1 MAEFESLRPRI
12 NPGFASPD
20 EGSEQPVILPLN
32 QDGSTVQEALQREPI
47 PDTVDTPVVSNMGS
61 TEPPVIPAADLD
73 AGLSP
78 SPTNQIKPSALENQ
92 GINWE
97 DNSHVGSDNPTLAAA
112 RTGFYNVDYDPEGKV
127 NKVIGEGRD
136 HVLAANVFGK
146 QFSRDELMKDEEG
159 RRLVH
164 LMEVQRRGSHREE
177 GFWTGLLSFKDT
189 SGSYKRA
196 LGDIP
201 FLGWMVDAGLT
212 VGETIDASKAMRKM
226 QNGEKVSNHEALMV
240 RRFMLQ
246 SEMDSERG
254 IGYKAGELF
263 HSSIPFMFEIAAA
276 GYLVAK
282 ATSIGAA
289 VGGVP
294 GAVIGAVGG
303 LIFGGVGAAWRA
315 IANRGASAASRQIA
329 KGATK
334 ATLSRVASAEFGK
347 DAVSFADRM
356 AIGRFVKRATPDSV
370 RLAFDEAKEVGRRRA
385 LMNLGKATAVERFG
399 EKQAAGISDDAI
411 LRLGKSAVDKMGE
424 KAFAERSSFEAT
436 KALAERYAN
445 IVDPGMSARQA
456 RRFLVGGDQE
466 RIFHYGLTDALE
478 QAALRKAPAMLDNT
492 ASYGLKKST
501 IRGLFRDGKGL
512 TDEEAKKVVTGFI
525 EGTLKA
531 GEHAEG
537 ETLGQAARAVV
548 QSMERSLG
556 GSTVSQGYAREVLDY
571 LGKTTLDSFNLK
583 YGAKTTSK
591 LFASNME
598 RFGRFVADGILDG
611 ALRWDSS
618 MFGGLGT
625 IARDGSTISGK
636 MNVLKEAM
644 KVSLVEA
651 PVRGALQISTQ
662 IPLWPVAA
670 AASGNSPSDF
680 VVKGQLGIQA
690 QALRTGDKELMDDA
704 RAIAIG
710 SGVVEYISEN
720 AGRGF
725 NMFMGGILKP
735 TASKLMP
742 DAMRNLGSALSR
754 KVELVFGTEEKMR
767 RDNVNALVA
776 KIASRLGSEVA
787 AGRVSGTVS
796 KAEIEA
802 LVKTGKASASL
813 ESILSA
819 LKLSPRKVV
828 RQAFTEVVTDGKVRT
843 AALGLVA
850 FKMMQMGWTPQK
862 MARVLQR
869 VGYDGMLSEMAEER
883 YGGFIQGVLGINER
897 PSDEGLRGRF
907 AAAMEGLFPDKE
919 QLAVEA
925 VGFAIPSVGH
935 MSLNAVMSRLGQGQ
949 LAQLRQDSQTLN
961 IVKSTRP
968 EISIGG
974 VSAEYVAA
982 RRKHQDEIDARVAV
996 RFGTVEDNL
1005 AVATADPAKVRS
1017 NILEKLQARDEEAKQ
1032 QGQPL
1037 PSAEEDE
1044 NLSELE
1050 KLVREGATED
1060 EVSAEVNK
1068 LVNSIIESS
1077 DNSADLEYNLIS
1089 YDIEN
1094 VLGTE
1099 AAEAIRNI
1107 KRLDPT
1113 FTDQVKSDF
1122 FATKEMTDLVAATP
1136 KANDFAKPMSVN
1148 DVINNVEMTVPVRG
1162 ENQSAIADTVD
1173 TFSTDSGIRANQ
1185 YGNDLL
1191 GEVCKSMSNIAKS
1204 AYRLKTNGTTLPEN
1218 ATMRERFKAGGYKV
1232 LSRLA
1237 AVTDAILTGD
1247 LSLAAR
1253 NPVQWALADESIDK
1267 GLMSTLLS
1275 MYERSVRIGMAQVA
1289 TEDRAVLAELEDA
1302 VKEEAQPILDEIDAA
1317 RSKMATYK
1325 EIDPIAYKGARAQ
1338 LDDASER
1345 LDAVLKG
1352 YTQAF
1357 DIARL
1362 EDMNQATVRLF
1373 EAAGEP
1379 AFQSM
1384 LRMYASRYLAA
1395 RNVLAV
1401 AQSDLEPAALSVV
1414 ANDYMV
1420 KRGTATTYR
1429 YTPAGSSKTVE
1440 TSDFTSR
1447 EFREAHREEID
1458 AAKGRIVDAL
1468 VNLATGDAIR
1478 VNTNAR
1484 FSVTDSTAAAVDY
1497 RRAIRSGT
1505 TPEILAAIE
1514 QLPAFSSYR
1523 AVLDVSYGAGTQDT
1537 LSALGSSTSLSEFL
1551 AMTEDENGELS
1562 PGDLMKIMR
1571 FRGRDFVY
1579 ATPEQNQR
1587 DAKRFLRQI
1596 RLLADNTTPYEHTD
1610 ADGNSVDITY
1620 SQTVNKDTGARVI
1633 TATVWREENGKVF
1646 ASKTYAANN
1655 MAGVISALKADG
1667 IDAKMRNVVLAK
1679 SFSIASRD
1687 ATSLLLFRF
1696 GSRENARRYFLSKGV
1711 TEEGLPPQLRK
1722 VVDTVSGRPEW
1733 EFPDDADAA
1742 EQMKLEIM
1750 EASNAT
1756 PTVDEDTAALYRAR
1770 VYGGEVE
1777 NKKFAGYEAVASEYL
1792 RSVGISRVLDV
1803 REENLVLGSGEMWVL
1818 RPNSLSIGD
1827 SLILS
1832 GDYNSS
1838 GDSETILRAVLES
1851 ALLNKSAQEF
1861 YAGRTGFND
1870 TMRGICE
1877 AFDSAVAELSTELQ
1891 SLKPEWASRITKLKQ
1906 ILDGPGIPTGKTV
1919 VNARKVAAIAASTL
1933 CFTSDRGL
1941 NDRGNGFLLSPEL
1954 AAVADIVRTSEF
1966 FTTFVSAVD
1975 EALGGVG
1982 LFSTTGNVGAKV
1994 LELIDSFAPTGAAVA
2009 NARRSA
2015 IFNRTGEEGAAKP
2028 GVPYSYMENKGPVAD
2043 GNGGMTIAISFGQ
2056 GEFGEAHNLENVR
2069 PDAVLSNIAEKA
2081 SQIAVAFESN
2091 MRRPM
2096 TIDDA
2101 AKMTRASMS
2110 GGNAGSVRPSI
2121 RRAKAPVAP
2130 EFGAGRTVQQ
2140 TSEGVRPR
2148 TVDRITQIDAAKLAR
2163 GLAFLEPDSEIRR
2176 RIMTGNLSD
2185 LEANVFGAITVDD
2198 EGNEVVPKLYTE
2210 VGIFLRACGMDA
2222 INRSIVLENLAA
2234 GIGEPLDSVV
2244 LDDTDKERTNDTD
2257 EEEVEQPD
2265 GSDEEEEEQ
2274 TDEGRLE
2281 AFQDQKKADSA
2292 VKNKDLIS
2300 LSSILMH
2307 VFPSELRNHTAL
2319 FSRYAWELSK
2329 MASVIEA
2336 FSGLKA
2342 DEKSSVLKNPPVE
2355 VPVGLANV
2363 LSDNDKKGSLEAI
2376 RILGRALNTMRS
2388 DRKGS
2393 PEDLVASSFDWG
2405 DDKATD
2411 VLLRNATDALV
2422 DVGRS
2427 DLALITNM
2435 LRGIGRGK
2443 KGSIKRAKALS
2454 DIASMAPL
2462 DAEWTKVDFEDGVAN
2477 ISSARAGTGETGAE
2491 PVLRAALGGTIWSP
2505 IFNKGI
2511 AKGLKTLKGNLV
2523 QRISNE
2529 EALENLVVPY
2539 VDAEGNLTVP
2549 KGSDENMAAIAK
2561 WIRDNLSSASYIP
2574 LSLHESV
2581 VDFANELTW
2590 HLKDVSKKIT
2600 ELLGARNELSTIL
2613 EAKGIEG
2620 AIVRALEYE
2629 INRAIKSQSSDK
2641 PMSPETL
2648 YRNLRT
2654 AAFYLYE
2661 QTFDSYQFDGKSNF
2675 GFHHMCPLIETL
2687 IEAPITAFARV
2698 TASANAMETVRKS
2711 FEEKLNENRD
2721 KLKQEFKGTLL
2732 KTMSNLPKDEFEK
2745 ILDEEFEKE
2754 LAETLDEA
2762 IGEKNDWRNEITTA
2776 MGELTQEKLDD
2787 AIAVNEELVHSMAR
2801 TNVKSTVRN
2810 GTGLLSRDEI
2820 FQETGVDPRN
2830 PKSTLSRLCRWY
2842 ADAMPRR
2849 TARVSIVT
2857 PDQTS
2862 DSGRVTQTPS
2872 TAPLAEYR
2880 LAYNLFSK
2888 IPYDKETSWYDQY
2901 VANGRQFDDGTFAT
2915 VVTAG
2920 VEIGERLSDGSNV
2933 ARYVFESNV
2942 GRFVEDR
2949 DMRNIRFQLYHGEK
2963 PTVYSQQL
2971 PGKMCEAIW
2980 KDIIAGKE
2988 YTQNRITKAN
2998 TEAIAKLPDS
3008 LEKIEEL
3015 KDRRLAY
3022 DMLFSVVAYHA
3033 GCAVIDPKRTQVLM
3047 AQGVMYSGHRD
3058 GRYVVN
3064 DAGELVYENF
3074 NSEDAKVKP
3083 ATHMIFSVSGDYG
3096 TENMGMYL
3104 VNGCLVELQR
3114 ATATNPD
3121 AVSFK
3126 NHLDKLADVFLTKGQ
3141 GHDMGIGIYEDEN
3154 IPSSG
3159 VLRAAQA
3166 EMRRILEDILGLKKN
3181 ILDLPTESQK
3191 ADAEYMAERK
3201 KAVELVEVFRLHST
3215 LIHSDLETQKVGLFA
3230 SRNGVKKD
3238 ADGVFEIGGVKM
3250 RIKDGILSAQTGDN
3264 GTWEKISGVPVL
3276 DVKDKA
3282 ENPVPLAIALAAY
3295 CAATGKDSMSEEEV
3309 ASLEA
3314 KWVGPN
3320 GATDSVMLSDSGLL
3334 VNGDKI
3340 SMAKGVSEEYL
3351 VHYVTRGIIG
3361 QVMANNDASST
3372 AGYHSPAPTNY
3383 HRDVE
3388 ANQGLRDHSGEI
3400 TASQIFSVA
3409 RSIPSCLI
3417 RTDPDLVDAF
3427 LGSDED
3433 FAYRNAQH
3441 PYDDTVRE
3449 QRDRKVNAMRAKA
3462 MRVYPKATHA
3472 VLVGTGIKADVD
3484 RATHKVIR
3492 YSYAAGVT
3500 EYDKDAMRDSRILTT
3515 RVAKAYGVD
3524 RTMPSGLLNVTNDD
3538 SFRYGWHLNEDAF
3551 DEQMQNIEAL
3561 KSSITDLRAKEL
3573 EYQAVLDQAH
3583 GENAQDTY
3591 IAAKLAAL
3599 IWAAHTGSAEQKAS
3613 VMNILGAIFTD
3624 YTGKKLNEHLT
3635 AKQLNAIS
3643 FYDLFMNQDGARE
3656 GCDFDFTALEFGKNR
3671 KWSREENAT
3680 QTIYLGG
3687 SIFSADRRPSG
3698 NLEAS
3703 SGVCRVQAPVTFN
3716 PKTGVPGKTAMYALA
3731 PALLATQGADTDGDS
3746 ATVMR
3751 FSERGVRESE
3761 RELIRKLFASLDKTR
3776 RDHGE
3781 TTRSGKMTD
3790 DESAKFIKIIKD
3802 NPEYEYLL
3810 ETRIVRGPDGKPFRD
3825 QNGIRTRVTL
3835 SEEFFRVLGDLLF
3848 EIQVNNY
3855 RRTPTMEQDV
3865 APGKDA
3871 RPGTEFADEGETWDI
3886 GFAGRDPVGPDAVFD
3901 QVVNDN
3907 DTKDLY
3913 KTVTGTELPS
3923 GTSYAKAFKQAIDA
3937 LTKGRMPAFEL
3948 LLPEPSAF
3956 LSGEATDGR
3965 DGRAIIVSLQASIEH
3980 IGAYSND
3987 DEMIANLCPALYA
4000 AGRADGYSALK
4011 DFIAH
4016 LDGVSNSLF
4025 DVVKDLFAPRAGW
4038 RYSMLNYLVAT
4049 LLHDADRDADVAYRA
4064 GTTPRF
4070 GNAWFFRELLSY
4082 AVDFHSSERSI
4093 PGLLKRTNADN
4104 NFLNKD
4110 SFGTSEANA
4119 ELTYRGLLGKALE
4132 KGSGTILRW
4141 MAENTNLPQSYE
4153 YELVDE
4159 NGNVT
4164 TVEATTFLDEAE
4176 HRLLSSASGEL
4187 VGETLGWLKGLL
4199 GFAEMDDK
4207 SGSLASSLRYAPE
4220 HVQNY
4225 INGFDETDKSKVISN
4240 LATKMLNLFK
4250 SGNAA
4255 TGVAVASHALFENA
4269 DFAGALNRAEYAASA
4284 LNQLSAL
4291 RNVEAG
4297 LSPEPAF
4304 RMGSSRAVS
4313 KYKKT
4318 GADLDSEGKY
4328 KHVSE
4333 EDSDYLTQMFVTQDI
4348 LAGIVHEQFD
4358 QGILSDSIA
4367 ESSMTLSDALS
4378 GETPSLDS
4386 FKDWCRRY
4394 SVTVP
4399 SVTDVGEFKRYF
4411 SALLLSYRTAPGTV
4425 NANRKRLGRITS
4437 TLVDGLAVMDKAVG
4451 REVGELSNE
4460 YKVSAATARMEAL
4473 LKSAWNIL
4481 TKAPPTD
4488 EANHK
4493 FYSILGGSIID
4504 MVKSGG
4510 MTGSESSTGRTVT
4523 DAEFLTALRVDEKTG
4538 AIGLISKLSVEHADR
4553 LRQAF
4558 DAFMNN
4564 TEVVRYATRKKV
4576 DSDKAQPYANIPIK
4590 YEVVT
4595 GVGTKKLV
4603 ESKMTYA
4610 DLAWLIQ
4617 LKMCAHQ
4624 AFSSVTENDTR
4635 VDLSCIFTDGK
4646 LNEQERYGVALEH
4659 TLLGRAL
4666 CCTGGG
4672 SRETYDLMR
4681 VPKSM
4686 KRGFINSLGDKLS
4699 SALSN
4704 VTVPEGESN
4713 VFQSSQRGAL
4723 PVPPQGG
4730 TAIAEAKAEKTPP
4743 WKLLLEAAI
4752 KGGEVYR
4759 EYNRLIEKENSERQ
4773 SREAR
4778 GFTNDE
4784 RRLENQIVTSFN
4796 TFGEGSG
4803 YDILNELN
4811 YAPVGEDGEALFS
4824 FVGADG
4830 EEYDTLEG
4838 AINSY
4843 SSQVEKATAAQ
4854 EGESMGEWMISVA
4867 KTRRDDKNWSFQALT
4882 KRVIIDTAKKYRD
4895 PKYGDPVYKWVDKAL
4910 SKGGY
4915 SVIEPTTYKP
4925 VRQALEVINKDPKAV
4940 EKELEAIENERKANE
4955 TLRPS
4960 VSVAM
4965 TESALV
4971 KRMKRSEFAKFLQES
4986 DPSVRERM
4994 ITNPLENIKF
5004 AMETAFGKSSGKGKV
5019 GVKVERVNQTVDG
5032 VSIPTSLIRI
5042 TRYYKV
5048 KENGS
5053 VEVKSA
5059 VTYIAYGEMLDMH
5072 PDTDAYLEGM
5082 ARSISD
5088 TPEAQAVVLSMLRG
5102 MSEAQTMAIAKAYGM
5117 FVPGESNTGLTTNAL
5132 LALTG
5137 LVRLDGRADYHTL
5150 FHEYF
5155 HQMLAFYK
5163 RTGICTTKDLEELTK
5178 RYSID
5183 GKFSEEAA
5191 ADAFAEYVVGRAEN
5205 SPIGKLLASGMSDDD
5220 KLFYKF
5226 LTTAQAFLA
5235 GATATDE
5242 NGAPAFMKMIVTGD
5256 FSSRE
5261 VIKAATI
5268 GKGQRITAEKT
5279 ILGEETNVQLEL
5291 NWQSASEG
5299 VARSEMNIVGAIAD
5313 LETGVGSVEKVIEAV
5328 NEFLGDSVDASK
5340 HPKFNA
5346 TTKPFA
5352 IEPAPSTPVE
5362 EVEEVVPDTAVKPA
5376 DPIPAYVAMAD
5387 FMRNA
5392 LGKIGDLSPE
5402 EKDIVDDLKRRGTE
5416 NYDGAS
5422 DCLMLARSLLRS
5434 VSAVYGISVQK
5445 AQNADTLFELSVR
5458 LAHKLLDEGT
5468 VTPEVTKKFD
5478 ESLTSHRLLAIKIL
5492 NRFPTEKWFDAVN
5505 RTVENAIRQL
5515 EDIQE
5520 SLMKAGQVGSAEP
5533 LGRSIGDFSRA
5544 ARTVVCGYT
5553 LSEATGVGSLKYF
5566 FNRTFPFLDFYVRTS
5581 NTGRLGDVSFTDK
5594 ENARLPGFE
5603 IYSGSTAESAML
5615 YAVHAFGM
5623 ACAYSRLLKENNVDK
5638 PTAGAEPVLP
5648 ANPVEPPPPGVLEPD
5663 FSPQMILQ
5671 SQASWLASDM
5681 MKNFFGVNLREI
5693 MTDTSLRAAI
5703 EKPNAMMNSLNFYFG
5718 ADVAPGDRARKV
5730 SVVDSKLGIK
5740 DGVIEANK
5748 SNAHKV
5754 YSYAGVRGYALGI
5767 ITRDAVKLGDAFDL
5781 DDVSLVNF
5789 ALQAAGYLANGED
5802 AYITGIDISGDPP
5815 ERLKALFNK
5824 PTIDELVSTT
5834 LSPASVIDRVHGKRK
5849 GEAIGEER
5857 ATNLDQTL
5865 YKLITALPPAVA
5877 GLSEFGRDGKVEL
5890 NGLYYHIVSTY
5901 YRALRSHYAFKKRGD
5916 FIPVDRLAAM
5926 YLSETGHSIMVES
5939 GPRTGNAYITIP
5951 IKDISKVWDE
5961 STTVKKLVKAGR
5973 KKTLLSLDR
5982 AANQITV
5989 AADAVNK
5996 AAMRSRFVRDSLGG
6010 IVTGQNLAG
6019 LWFDSG
6025 SGGHALALRRFQ
6037 NAQDLFNIPV
6047 SDDETLMRRA
6057 RAFGLTIASDTR
6069 RTRLRNV
6076 ASRVSGKTGSMSI
6089 RGLEGAF
6096 DRDGDGN
6103 LVNVPHNRM
6112 QHLMQLLGL
6121 GARPGPEEIKKFVEG
6136 VAEGLYAKGS
6146 TKNPSYVD
6154 LNIDMTVYELDRA
6167 IYELECIELHKAA
6180 IGDGDSILTK
6190 PESEG
6195 GYGFTKQD
6203 IVDFN
6208 ELLKREGA
6216 QLMFDKEAD
6225 RRVNNL
6231 VSTVKASSMLRSFG
6245 ELPSSKTGPERVMAM
6260 ADSLVTSE
6268 RFRGCLA
6275 QMLTSVGS
6283 NGLPNYV
6290 VSPGAAAEALA
6301 PDQYWGALARFVM
6314 AKLQVHLGNRIAY
6327 DDTLS
6332 GVENMRRVA
6341 EFVKNAPSRERENRN
6356 KPPTRI
6362 PWHLVPPKDVNSGN
6376 LFSFVLALDDNVQDG
6391 EDVLNKAVGG
6401 EAEGYI
6407 KQLFGSISA
6416 PTVWRGWASIDRIM
6430 GLSKALSVGMSAFFA
6445 FATRFESPV
6454 AACGFINTFMGFGS
6468 RRSEAM
6474 RKFAASL
6481 RKTEAGS
6488 KVADFFNFEENMVYL
6503 QDFRDVITSDDPYV
6517 AQMRELMDLLGMPLS
6532 DSIRNPM
6539 SDTGGQIDSEIKRIS
6554 SILIANGHEKIA
6566 KEVRGMLNA
6575 ALHNPGE
6582 YAFSNVLNCVKMA
6595 VVAQTMQRL
6604 RRECEQASRPFD
6616 PIRELRRFS
6625 SYINAEVGGIQPER
6639 YAWLTPGMQQV
6650 LRLSM
6655 FSYQWTMGA
6664 WTAGMGEIAS
6674 DLIFG
6679 GHHTTKDLRRFALIR
6694 WLRMLGI
6701 VKVGVPVFLHT
6712 VIKALATAIQASGLL
6727 GNPDDD
6733 EDKDVLGIED
6743 MPWLC
6748 FDNESKIG
6756 ALSFDITPILRL
6768 CGRLRKGVED
6778 SVPDWRDG
6786 VAPALPWISSVVG
6799 GVAGSL
6805 LTRSIGGGLIGSA
6818 VGGAVGKL
6826 IPDYTGV
6833 GHGRNTSGKRRYYM
6847 HFGKQSDE
6855 FWRWFTDPWSQAT
6868 NKLSI
6873 PTQKVVEAFFGS
6885 TNGSNFGKNFADKPL
6900 LDRFLTTSYDP
6911 QESAIANLFTAFL
6924 PFSAASMASNPDA
6937 GVLGM
6942 FAPVQMGESMTG
6954 LQKRIAAR
6962 LEKFA
6967 RDDRPGDVWAS
6978 SRNKKE
6984 LRLLA
6989 SDIIQEARINGFNYE
7004 EVLNSGLGTASKNLY
7019 NALYA
7024 ELPKKKN
7031 DQMDGRKV
7039 AEILRAMRRL
7049 NVKKQSVDA
7058 SLRKKYENANVNW
7071 KDAKN
7076 AAVLNALRAIF
7087 RETSKNPWIG
7097 EEEMDELMKRIL
7109 GEGGVY
7115 RDVRS
7120 VDVQQDGK
7128 GGEAFRNFL
7137 ATDKVPD
7144 TLFGIPVISKDYS
7157 DEDLEFF
7164 KRNPRAAGFYDLGD
7178 DNDEPEPPPDGGGG
7192 GGGGGSSADLKGGIS
7207 GAVGKLKKRIG
7218 GFTVKDGA
7226 VTDKFDINKKYHGVP
7241 DWMTG
7246 TARAVLGAEE
7256 DPDAGKVKTRIPL
7269 KALRQDAKGGEA
7281 DWDFLAGDGGSAT
7294 LGEGVFNKWGGN
7306 LRNDGRKAHLFR
7318 DDNGKVTGYGTTA
7331 STVVKRNGRYYIVPT
7346 IVDGNE
7352 PMSLEDAGKRFD
7364 ETGEHWASSKTAEEA
7379 DRISRAIHEHG
7390 EARYRKLWNEYIQ
7403 DHWGD
7408 MADSITNDTELA
7420 DIHAAREYIR
7430 NSAGP
7435 LTRTAYNFMVKGPS
7449 VEGFDAEARLDVN
7462 GKYVLGHGAQSWGDR
7477 KTKVKKGQ
7485 KTTWLDAAKQFRKD
7499 VLFRDNMLRD
7509 MIPGYDRM
7517 DRNHKAALID
7527 IAFGKEGVLSPSV
7540 SKKFHEKLNAAK
7552 TRADLHEA
7560 VESEYHTYGT
7570 KDEGLRNRRIKVAK
7584 HLFNKDLSYAQDAS
7598 GKWTGTYK

>member
-32 QDGSTVQEALQREPI
+32 QDGSTAQEALQREPI

-127 NKVIGEGRD
+127 NKAIGEGRD

-177 GFWTGLLSFKDT
+177 GFWKGLLSFKDT

-263 HSSIPFMFEIAAA
+263 HSSIPFMFEIATA

-347 DAVSFADRM
+347 DTVSFADRM

-385 LMNLGKATAVERFG
+385 LMNLGKATAIERFG

-531 GEHAEG
+531 GEHVEG
-537 ETLGQAARAVV
+537 ESLGQAARAVV

-625 IARDGSTISGK
+625 IARDGSAISGK

-662 IPLWPVAA
+662 VPLWPVAA

-796 KAEIEA
+796 KAEIET

-813 ESILSA
+813 ESVLSA
-819 LKLSPRKVV
+819 LNLSPRKVV
-828 RQAFTEVVTDGKVRT
+828 RQAFTEVVTDGKIRT

-883 YGGFIQGVLGINER
+883 YGGFIQGVLGLNER
-897 PSDEGLRGRF
+897 PSDEGFRGRF

-925 VGFAIPSVGH
+925 IGFAIPSVGH

-968 EISIGG
+968 EVSIGG

-982 RRKHQDEIDARVAV
+982 RRKHQDEIDSRVAT

-1017 NILEKLQARDEEAKQ
+1017 NIMERLQARDEEAKQ

-1037 PSAEEDE
+1037 PPADD
-1044 NLSELE
+1044 LSELE
-1050 KLVREGATED
+1050 KLVQEGATED

-1068 LVNSIIESS
+1068 LVNTIIESS
-1077 DNSADLEYNLIS
+1077 DNSADLEYNLTS

-1122 FATKEMTDLVAATP
+1122 FASKEMTDLIAATP
-1136 KANDFAKPMSVN
+1136 KANDYAKPMSVN

-1162 ENQSAIADTVD
+1162 ENQSAIAGTVD

-1218 ATMRERFKAGGYKV
+1218 ATMREKFKAGGYKV

-1267 GLMSTLLS
+1267 SLMSTLLS

-1289 TEDRAVLAELEDA
+1289 SEDRAVLSELEDA
-1302 VKEEAQPILDEIDAA
+1302 VKEEAKPILDEIDAA

-1338 LDDASER
+1338 FDDASER

-1401 AQSDLEPAALSVV
+1401 AQSDLEPAAISVV

-1429 YTPAGSSKTVE
+1429 YTPAGSSKTME

-1551 AMTEDENGELS
+1551 AMTEDANGELS

-1596 RLLADNTTPYEHTD
+1596 RLLANNTTPYEHTD
-1610 ADGNSVDITY
+1610 ADGNRVDVTY
-1620 SQTVNKDTGARVI
+1620 NRTVDSNTHATII
-1633 TATVWREENGKVF
+1633 TATLWREENGKVV
-1646 ASKTYAANN
+1646 ASKSYSAND
-1655 MAGVISALKADG
+1655 MAGVISALKTDG

-1696 GSRENARRYFLSKGV
+1696 GSRENARSYFLSKGV

-1722 VVDTVSGRPEW
+1722 VVDTVSGRLEW

-1742 EQMKLEIM
+1742 EQMKTEIM
-1750 EASNAT
+1750 EASNAVT
-1756 PTVDEDTAALYRAR
+1756 TVDEDTAALYRAR

-1818 RPNSLSIGD
+1818 RPNSLSVGD

-1851 ALLNKSAQEF
+1851 ALLNKSVQEF
-1861 YAGRTGFND
+1861 NAGRTGFND

-1906 ILDGPGIPTGKTV
+1906 ILDGPDIPKGQTV

-1954 AAVADIVRTSEF
+1954 AAVADIVRSSEF

-1975 EALGGVG
+1975 EALGGAG
-1982 LFSTTGNVGAKV
+1982 LFSTTSKDVGVKV
-1994 LELIDSFAPTGAAVA
+1994 LELIDNFAPTGAAVA

-2028 GVPYSYMENKGPVAD
+2028 GVPYSYMENKGLVAD
-2043 GNGGMTIAISFGQ
+2043 GNDGTTVAISFGQ
-2056 GEFGEAHNLENVR
+2056 GEFGETHNLENVR

-2081 SQIAVAFESN
+2081 SQIAIYFESQ
-2091 MRRPM
+2091 MHRPM

-2121 RRAKAPVAP
+2121 RRAKAPAAP

-2185 LEANVFGAITVDD
+2185 LEANIFGAITVDD
-2198 EGNEVVPKLYTE
+2198 EGNESVPKLYTE
-2210 VGIFLRACGMDA
+2210 VDVFLRACGMDA
-2222 INRSIVLENLAA
+2222 INRKTVLENLAP

-2244 LDDTDKERTNDTD
+2244 LDDTDKEQTDGSD

-2300 LSSILMH
+2300 LSSILMY

-2329 MASVIEA
+2329 MASVIE
-2336 FSGLKA
+2336 
-2342 DEKSSVLKNPPVE
+2342 
-2355 VPVGLANV
+2355 
-2363 LSDNDKKGSLEAI
+2363 SDDNKKGSLEAI

-2388 DRKGS
+2388 DRKDS

-2411 VLLRNATDALV
+2411 VLLRNATNALV
-2422 DVGRS
+2422 DVGRD

-2491 PVLRAALGGTIWSP
+2491 PVLRAVLGGTIWSP
-2505 IFNKGI
+2505 RFNKGI
-2511 AKGLKTLKGNLV
+2511 AKGLKTLKGELV
-2523 QRISNE
+2523 RRIDTKYDE
-2529 EALENLVVPY
+2529 EPETVKFPNPSAI
-2539 VDAEGNLTVP
+2539 VDGNAASVIP
-2549 KGSDENMAAIAK
+2549 DDNMKAIVE
-2561 WIRDNLSSASYIP
+2561 WVFNDLSSASYIP

-2581 VDFANELTW
+2581 VAFANKLARN
-2590 HLKDVSKKIT
+2590 LKDVSKKIT
-2600 ELLGARNELSTIL
+2600 ELLGARNEISTIL

-2620 AIVRALEYE
+2620 AVVRALEYE

-2641 PMSPETL
+2641 PMSPATL
-2648 YRNLRT
+2648 YKNLRT

-2661 QTFDSYQFDGKSNF
+2661 QTFDSFQTTASDSNV
-2675 GFHHMCPLIETL
+2675 GFYHVCPLIETL

-2711 FEEKLNENRD
+2711 FEDELRENSD
-2721 KLKQEFKGTLL
+2721 NLKQELRGELSKS
-2732 KTMSNLPKDEFEK
+2732 MSGLPKAEFEK
-2745 ILDEEFEKE
+2745 KLNEEFEKE
-2754 LAETLDEA
+2754 IGEAIDEA
-2762 IGEKNDWRNEITTA
+2762 ISGKKNWVDEMTTA

-2801 TNVKSTVRN
+2801 SNVKSTVRN

-2842 ADAMPRR
+2842 ADVMPRR

-2888 IPYDKETSWYDQY
+2888 IPYNKESSWYDQY

-2980 KDIIAGKE
+2980 KDIIDGKD
-2988 YTQNRITKAN
+2988 YTQNRITKEN
-2998 TEAIAKLPDS
+2998 TEAIAKLPKS
-3008 LEKIEEL
+3008 LEKIEKPE
-3015 KDRRLAY
+3015 DRRLAY

-3141 GHDMGIGIYEDEN
+3141 GHDMGIGIYEDED

-3166 EMRRILEDILGLKKN
+3166 EMRRILEDILGLKKD
-3181 ILDLPTESQK
+3181 ILDLPNETQK
-3191 ADAEYMAERK
+3191 ADAEYIAERK

-3238 ADGVFEIGGVKM
+3238 ADGAFEIGGVKM
-3250 RIKDGILSAQTGDN
+3250 RVKDGILAAQTGDN
-3264 GTWEKISGVPVL
+3264 GTWKKISGVPVL

-3295 CAATGKDSMSEEEV
+3295 CAATGKESMTEEEV
-3309 ASLEA
+3309 SLLNAE
-3314 KWVGPN
+3314 WVGPN
-3320 GATDSVMLSDSGLL
+3320 GTAVSTLADSGLL

-3340 SMAKGVSEEYL
+3340 SMAKGVSGEYL
-3351 VHYVTRGIIG
+3351 VHFVTRGIIG

-3400 TASQIFSVA
+3400 TASQVFTVA

-3500 EYDKDAMRDSRILTT
+3500 DYDKDAMRDSRILTT
-3515 RVAKAYGVD
+3515 KVAEAYGVD

-3538 SFRYGWHLNEDAF
+3538 SFRYGWHLNEAEF
-3551 DEQMQNIEAL
+3551 KKQEQNIKALTSTIKNFSDKEA
-3561 KSSITDLRAKEL
+3561 
-3573 EYQAVLDQAH
+3573 EYQGVLDQAH
-3583 GENAQDTY
+3583 GKNAEDTS
-3591 IAAKLAAL
+3591 IAVKLAAL

-3613 VMNILGAIFTD
+3613 VMDILGAIFTD

-3635 AKQLNAIS
+3635 ADQLNAIS
-3643 FYDLFMNQDGARE
+3643 FYDLFMNQDGAMDHRNKDKKV
-3656 GCDFDFTALEFGKNR
+3656 CDFDFTALEFGVNR
-3671 KWSREENAT
+3671 KWSREENAKKPA
-3680 QTIYLGG
+3680 IYLGG

-3703 SGVCRVQAPVTFN
+3703 SGVCRAQAPVTFN

-3751 FSERGVRESE
+3751 FSESGVRESE
-3761 RELIRKLFASLDKTR
+3761 RELIRKLFAHLDNTR
-3776 RDHGE
+3776 RNRE
-3781 TTRSGKMTD
+3781 QTTRSGKMTD
-3790 DESAKFIKIIKD
+3790 SEAKKFIEIIKD
-3802 NPEYEYLL
+3802 NPDYKYLL

-3865 APGKDA
+3865 APGENA
-3871 RPGTEFADEGETWDI
+3871 RPGTSFADEGETWDI

-3907 DTKDLY
+3907 GTKDLY
-3913 KTVTGTELPS
+3913 EKVTGDKLPS

-3937 LTKGRMPAFEL
+3937 LTKSRMPEFEL

-3956 LSGEATDGR
+3956 LSGEANDGS
-3965 DGRAIIVSLQASIEH
+3965 DGRAVIVSLQASVEH
-3980 IGAYSND
+3980 LGAYSND
-3987 DEMIANLCPALYA
+3987 EKIANLCPALYA
-4000 AGRADGYSALK
+4000 AGRTDGYSALK

-4049 LLHDADRDADVAYRA
+4049 LLRDADVEYSVRG
-4064 GTTPRF
+4064 GTTRF
-4070 GNAWFFRELLSY
+4070 GNAWFFRKLLTY
-4082 AVDFHSSERSI
+4082 AIDFHSSERSI

-4104 NFLNKD
+4104 NFLNED
-4110 SFGTSEANA
+4110 SFGVGKATKDKH
-4119 ELTYRGLLGKALE
+4119 TYRGLLAQALA
-4132 KGSGTILRW
+4132 KDSGTILRW
-4141 MAENTNLPQSYE
+4141 MAENTSLPKSYE

-4199 GFAEMDDK
+4199 GFAERDDE
-4207 SGSLASSLRYAPE
+4207 SGNGNLASSLKYAPE

-4225 INGFDETDKSKVISN
+4225 INGFDEADKSKVISD
-4240 LATKMLNLFK
+4240 LAANILDLFK
-4250 SGNAA
+4250 CGNAA
-4255 TGVAVASHALFENA
+4255 TGVAVASHALFEDAN
-4269 DFAGALNRAEYAASA
+4269 FAGALDRAENAASA

-4318 GADLDSEGKY
+4318 GADLDPDTGTY

-4333 EDSDYLTQMFVTQDI
+4333 DNSDYLTQMFVTQDI

-4367 ESSMTLSDALS
+4367 ESSTTLSNALS

-4425 NANRKRLGRITS
+4425 NANRKRLGRVTS
-4437 TLVDGLAVMDKAVG
+4437 TLVDGLDVMDKAVG
-4451 REVGELSNE
+4451 REVGELPND
-4460 YKVSAATARMEAL
+4460 YRVSAATARMEAL
-4473 LKSAWNIL
+4473 FNSAWDIL
-4481 TKAPPTD
+4481 TKAPPPPT
-4488 EANHK
+4488 NGVKHK

-4504 MVKSGG
+4504 MVKHGG
-4510 MTGSESSTGRTVT
+4510 ITGSESPTGRAVT

-4538 AIGLISKLSVEHADR
+4538 AIGLISKLSVDHADR

-4564 TEVVRYATRKKV
+4564 TEVVRYAERKTVNKNEE
-4576 DSDKAQPYANIPIK
+4576 QPYAEISIN
-4590 YEVVT
+4590 YEVNT
-4595 GVGTKKLV
+4595 GVGTKKVV

-4635 VDLSCIFTDGK
+4635 VDLSCIFSDEK

-4672 SRETYDLMR
+4672 SRETYDLLR
-4681 VPKSM
+4681 VPKFT
-4686 KRGFINSLGDKLS
+4686 KRTFIDSLGEKLS

-4713 VFQSSQRGAL
+4713 VFKSFTRGVLTVPSQG
-4723 PVPPQGG
+4723 V

-4743 WKLLLEAAI
+4743 WKLLLEAALE
-4752 KGGEVYR
+4752 GGEIAR
-4759 EYNRLIEKENSERQ
+4759 EYGRLKESENSERQ

-4778 GFTNDE
+4778 GFTNDAQ
-4784 RRLENQIVTSFN
+4784 RLENQIVSSFN
-4796 TFGEGSG
+4796 TFGEDSG

-4811 YAPVGEDGEALFS
+4811 YAPVGEDGNALFS

-4843 SSQVEKATAAQ
+4843 STQAVNAINEKAPSNESLEAQ
-4854 EGESMGEWMISVA
+4854 LIRIVNA
-4867 KTRRDDKNWSFQALT
+4867 RRDDENWSFQALT
-4882 KRVIIDTAKKYRD
+4882 KKVIRDTAEQ
-4895 PKYGDPVYKWVDKAL
+4895 YGDSVYKWATDAL
-4910 SKGGY
+4910 EAGGTTTIDP
-4915 SVIEPTTYKP
+4915 VTYKP
-4925 VRQALEVINKDPKAV
+4925 VRQALNDIKKEREAA
-4940 EKELEAIENERKANE
+4940 EKERKANE

-4965 TESALV
+4965 TESAV
-4971 KRMKRSEFAKFLQES
+4971 VQRMKRSEFAKFLQTT
-4986 DPSVRERM
+4986 DPSVQERM

-5004 AMETAFGKSSGKGKV
+5004 AMETAFGASTGKRKV
-5019 GVKVERVNQTVDG
+5019 GVKVERVEQTIDG
-5032 VSIPTSLIRI
+5032 VSIPTSLIRV

-5053 VEVKSA
+5053 VEIKSA
-5059 VTYIAYGEMLDMH
+5059 ITYIAYGEMLDMH

-5082 ARSISD
+5082 ARSIAD
-5088 TPEAQAVVLSMLRG
+5088 TPEAQTVVLSMLRG

-5163 RTGICTTKDLEELTK
+5163 RTGICTSKDLEELTK

-5205 SPIGKLLASGMSDDD
+5205 GPSGKLLASGLSDDD
-5220 KLFYKF
+5220 KDKLFDKF
-5226 LTTAQAFLA
+5226 LTTAQALLA
-5235 GATATDE
+5235 GATAMDE

-5256 FSSRE
+5256 FSSRA

-5279 ILGEETNVQLEL
+5279 ILGEDTNVQLEL

-5299 VARSEMNIVGAIAD
+5299 VARSEMNIVGAISD
-5313 LETGVGSVEKVIEAV
+5313 LEVGAGSVEKVIEAV

-5346 TTKPFA
+5346 TAKPFA

-5362 EVEEVVPDTAVKPA
+5362 EVEEVVSETAAKPA

-5387 FMRNA
+5387 FMRSA
-5392 LGKIGDLSPE
+5392 LGKIGDLSPA
-5402 EKDIVDDLKRRGTE
+5402 EKNIVDDLKSRGTE

-5422 DCLMLARSLLRS
+5422 DCLMLARTLLRS

-5445 AQNADTLFELSVR
+5445 AQNADTLFELAVR
-5458 LAHKLLDEGT
+5458 LAHKLLDEG
-5468 VTPEVTKKFD
+5468 PAEARVTKTFD
-5478 ESLTSHRLLAIKIL
+5478 DTIASHRLLALKIL
-5492 NRFPTEKWFDAVN
+5492 NRFPTEKWHDAVKG
-5505 RTVENAIRQL
+5505 TVENAIKQL
-5515 EDIQE
+5515 WD
-5520 SLMKAGQVGSAEP
+5520 SCYALVDAGQDSSAKSLREP
-5533 LGRSIGDFSRA
+5533 IIEFSRV
-5544 ARTVVCGYT
+5544 ARMVTEGHNLTEVSGCRSPKVF
-5553 LSEATGVGSLKYF
+5553 LE
-5566 FNRTFPFLDFYVRTS
+5566 RTFKFANFYVRTS
-5581 NTGRLGDVSFTDK
+5581 NTGRLGDISLADDQV
-5594 ENARLPGFE
+5594 RLTGFE
-5603 IYSGSTAESAML
+5603 IYNGSAAESIML

-5623 ACAYSRLLKENNVDK
+5623 ACAYSRLLQENNVDK

-5648 ANPVEPPPPGVLEPD
+5648 ANPVVPPPPGVLEPD

-5718 ADVAPGDRARKV
+5718 ADVAPGDRARQV

-5748 SNAHKV
+5748 SNSHKV

-5824 PTIDELVSTT
+5824 PTIDELVNTT
-5834 LSPASVIDRVHGKRK
+5834 LSPASVVDRVHGKRK

-5877 GLSEFGRDGKVEL
+5877 GLSEFGRDGKV
-5890 NGLYYHIVSTY
+5890 NKDGLYYHIVNTY
-5901 YRALRSHYAFKKRGD
+5901 YRALLSHYAFKKRGE

-6037 NAQDLFNIPV
+6037 NAQDLFNLPV

-6096 DRDGDGN
+6096 DQDGDGN
-6103 LVNVPHNRM
+6103 LVNVPYNRM

-6121 GARPGPEEIKKFVEG
+6121 GARPGTEETKKFVEG

-6290 VSPGAAAEALA
+6290 VSPGAAAEAFA

-6341 EFVKNAPSRERENRN
+6341 EMVKNNSAREDANRP
-6356 KPPTRI
+6356 KPTTRI

-6376 LFSFVLALDDNVQDG
+6376 LFSFILALDDNVQDG

-6454 AACGFINTFMGFGS
+6454 AACGLINTFMGYGS

-6474 RKFAASL
+6474 RKLAGIL

-6554 SILIANGHEKIA
+6554 SILIANGHEKMA

-6582 YAFSNVLNCVKMA
+6582 YAFSNVLNCVKMT

-6679 GHHTTKDLRRFALIR
+6679 GHHTTKDLRRFAFIR

-6712 VIKALATAIQASGLL
+6712 VIKALATAIQASGIL

-6733 EDKDVLGIED
+6733 DDKDVLGIED

-6768 CGRLRKGVED
+6768 CGRLRRGVED

-6826 IPDYTGV
+6826 VPDYTGV

-6989 SDIIQEARINGFNYE
+6989 SDVIQEARINGFNYE

-7097 EEEMDELMKRIL
+7097 EEEMDDLMQKIL

-7120 VDVQQDGK
+7120 IDVQQDGK

-7144 TLFGIPVISKDYS
+7144 TLFGIPVISKNYS

-7164 KRNPRAAGFYDLGD
+7164 KRNPRAAGFYDIGD
-7178 DNDEPEPPPDGGGG
+7178 EEEPPPDEPPPDGGPSPGH
-7192 GGGGGSSADLKGGIS
+7192 GGI
-7207 GAVGKLKKRIG
+7207 GAGITSSEG
-7218 GFTVKDGA
+7218 GLTVQA
-7226 VTDKFDINKKYHGVP
+7226 SNN
-7241 DWMTG
+7241 
-7246 TARAVLGAEE
+7246 
-7256 DPDAGKVKTRIPL
+7256 
-7269 KALRQDAKGGEA
+7269 
-7281 DWDFLAGDGGSAT
+7281 GGSAYDFFKRNPT
-7294 LGEGVFNKWGGN
+7294 LFSHVMKHEKFSATPYRDSRGV
-7306 LRNDGRKAHLFR
+7306 AI
-7318 DDNGKVTGYGTTA
+7318 GYGA
-7331 STVVKRNGRYYIVPT
+7331 HKDINGNPVTMETPAIS
-7346 IVDGNE
+7346 I
-7352 PMSLEDAGKRFD
+7352 EDAKYMLVRD
-7364 ETGEHWASSKTAEEA
+7364 LYERR
-7379 DRISRAIHEHG
+7379 DR
-7390 EARYRKLWNEYIQ
+7390 
-7403 DHWGD
+7403 
-7408 MADSITNDTELA
+7408 LA
-7420 DIHAAREYIR
+7420 KAFSNWQFIP
-7430 NSAGP
+7430 G
-7435 LTRTAYNFMVKGPS
+7435 
-7449 VEGFDAEARLDVN
+7449 
-7462 GKYVLGHGAQSWGDR
+7462 
-7477 KTKVKKGQ
+7477 
-7485 KTTWLDAAKQFRKD
+7485 AAKQALLD
-7499 VLFRDNMLRD
+7499 VSMGCDNV
-7509 MIPGYDRM
+7509 
-7517 DRNHKAALID
+7517 
-7527 IAFGKEGVLSPSV
+7527 F
-7540 SKKFHEKLNAAK
+7540 SKKK
-7552 TRADLHEA
+7552 
-7560 VESEYHTYGT
+7560 SP
-7570 KDEGLRNRRIKVAK
+7570 GL
-7584 HLFNKDLSYAQDAS
+7584 NKDIDKAGQDPNKLLAAVKKHYYSYRTSDRPEDQAGLESRRVDGGKTFFGEKFSYA
-7598 GKWTGTYK
+7598 GKTWNPNLGFVNKGGKK

>member
-32 QDGSTVQEALQREPI
+32 QDGSTAQEALQREPI

-385 LMNLGKATAVERFG
+385 LMNLGKATAIERFG

-445 IVDPGMSARQA
+445 IVDPGMTARQA

-531 GEHAEG
+531 GEHVEG

-625 IARDGSTISGK
+625 IARDGSAISGK

-813 ESILSA
+813 DSVLSA
-819 LKLSPRKVV
+819 LNLSPRKVV

-883 YGGFIQGVLGINER
+883 YGGFIQGVLGLNER
-897 PSDEGLRGRF
+897 PSDEGFRGRF

-925 VGFAIPSVGH
+925 IGFAIPSVGH

-982 RRKHQDEIDARVAV
+982 RRKHQDEIDARVAT

-1005 AVATADPAKVRS
+1005 VVATADPAKVRS
-1017 NILEKLQARDEEAKQ
+1017 NIMERLQARDEEAKQ

-1037 PSAEEDE
+1037 PPTDD
-1044 NLSELE
+1044 LSELE
-1050 KLVREGATED
+1050 KLVQEGATED

-1068 LVNSIIESS
+1068 LVNNIIESS
-1077 DNSADLEYNLIS
+1077 DNSADLEYNLTS

-1136 KANDFAKPMSVN
+1136 KANDYAKPMSVN

-1267 GLMSTLLS
+1267 SLMSTLLS

-1289 TEDRAVLAELEDA
+1289 SEDRAVLSELEDA
-1302 VKEEAQPILDEIDAA
+1302 VKEEAKPILDEIDAA

-1325 EIDPIAYKGARAQ
+1325 EIDPIAYEGARAQ
-1338 LDDASER
+1338 FDDARER

-1395 RNVLAV
+1395 RNVLAI

-1429 YTPAGSSKTVE
+1429 YTPVGSSKTME

-1458 AAKGRIVDAL
+1458 AAKGRIIDSL

-1537 LSALGSSTSLSEFL
+1537 LSALGSSTSLPEFL

-1596 RLLADNTTPYEHTD
+1596 RLLANNTTPYEHTD
-1610 ADGNSVDITY
+1610 ADGNSVDVTY
-1620 SQTVNKDTGARVI
+1620 SSTVNKDTGARVI
-1633 TATVWREENGKVF
+1633 TATVWREENGNVF
-1646 ASKTYAANN
+1646 ASATYAAND
-1655 MAGVISALKADG
+1655 MAGVISALKTAG

-1906 ILDGPGIPTGKTV
+1906 ILDGPDIPKGQTV

-1954 AAVADIVRTSEF
+1954 ATVADIVRSSEF

-1982 LFSTTGNVGAKV
+1982 LFSTSGNVGVKV
-1994 LELIDSFAPTGAAVA
+1994 LELIDNFAPTGAAVA

-2081 SQIAVAFESN
+2081 SQIAVAFEST

-2121 RRAKAPVAP
+2121 RRAKAPAAP

-2140 TSEGVRPR
+2140 TSDGVRPR

-2176 RIMTGNLSD
+2176 RIITGNLSD

-2210 VGIFLRACGMDA
+2210 VDIFLRACGMDA
-2222 INRSIVLENLAA
+2222 INRKIVLENLAA
-2234 GIGEPLDSVV
+2234 GIGEPLDSAV
-2244 LDDTDKERTNDTD
+2244 LDDTDKGQTDGTD

-2300 LSSILMH
+2300 LSSILMY

-2336 FSGLKA
+2336 FSGLEA

-2355 VPVGLANV
+2355 VPIGLANV
-2363 LSDNDKKGSLEAI
+2363 LPDDGKKGSLEAI

-2388 DRKGS
+2388 DRKDS

-2422 DVGRS
+2422 DVGRP

-2491 PVLRAALGGTIWSP
+2491 PVLRAVLGGTIWSP
-2505 IFNKGI
+2505 LFNEGI

-2523 QRISNE
+2523 QRISDE

-2539 VDAEGNLTVP
+2539 VDAAGNLTIP
-2549 KGSDENMAAIAK
+2549 KGSDENIAAIAE
-2561 WIRDNLSSASYIP
+2561 WTLNDLSSASYIP

-2581 VDFANELTW
+2581 VDFANELAW

-2600 ELLGARNELSTIL
+2600 KLLGARNELSTIL

-2620 AIVRALEYE
+2620 AVVRALEYE
-2629 INRAIKSQSSDK
+2629 INRAIKSQSSNK
-2641 PMSPETL
+2641 PMSPATL

-2661 QTFDSYQFDGKSNF
+2661 QTFDSYQFTPNSKF

-2687 IEAPITAFARV
+2687 VEAPITAFARV
-2698 TASANAMETVRKS
+2698 TASANATETVRDA
-2711 FEEKLNENRD
+2711 FEKELREDSDN
-2721 KLKQEFKGTLL
+2721 LKQELREDLL
-2732 KTMSNLPKDEFEK
+2732 KSMSNLPKAEFEK
-2745 ILDEEFEKE
+2745 KLDEEFEKE
-2754 LAETLDEA
+2754 LSKALDEA
-2762 IGEKNDWRNEITTA
+2762 ISGKKDWDNAMTTA

-2842 ADAMPRR
+2842 ADVMPRR

-2901 VANGRQFDDGTFAT
+2901 VSNGRQFDDGTFAT

-2980 KDIIAGKE
+2980 KDIIAGKD

-3008 LEKIEEL
+3008 LEKIEKPE
-3015 KDRRLAY
+3015 DRRLAY

-3064 DAGELVYENF
+3064 DSGELVYENF

-3114 ATATNPD
+3114 ATATNPE

-3126 NHLDKLADVFLTKGQ
+3126 NHLNKLADVFLTKGQ
-3141 GHDMGIGIYEDEN
+3141 GHDAGLGIYEDED

-3166 EMRRILEDILGLKKN
+3166 EMRRILEGILGLKN
-3181 ILDLPTESQK
+3181 GILDLPTETQK
-3191 ADAEYMAERK
+3191 ADAEYMAERN
-3201 KAVELVEVFRLHST
+3201 KAVEAAETFRLHST

-3250 RIKDGILSAQTGDN
+3250 RVKDGILSAQTGDN
-3264 GTWEKISGVPVL
+3264 GTWKKISGVPVL

-3282 ENPVPLAIALAAY
+3282 ENPVPLTIALAAY
-3295 CAATGKDSMSEEEV
+3295 CAATGKESMTEEEV
-3309 ASLEA
+3309 SSLNAE
-3314 KWVGPN
+3314 WVGPN
-3320 GATDSVMLSDSGLL
+3320 GTTVSTLADSGLL

-3340 SMAKGVSEEYL
+3340 SMAKGVSGEYL
-3351 VHYVTRGIIG
+3351 VHFVTRGIIG

-3409 RSIPSCLI
+3409 RSVPSCLI

-3515 RVAKAYGVD
+3515 RVAEAYGVD
-3524 RTMPSGLLNVTNDD
+3524 RTIPSGLLNVTNDD

-3561 KSSITDLRAKEL
+3561 KSSITGLRAKEL
-3573 EYQAVLDQAH
+3573 EYQSVLDQAH

-3635 AKQLNAIS
+3635 AEQLNAIS

-3671 KWSREENAT
+3671 KWSREENST

-3703 SGVCRVQAPVTFN
+3703 SGVCRAQAPITFN

-3761 RELIRKLFASLDKTR
+3761 RELIRNLFAYLDKTR
-3776 RDHGE
+3776 SEREE

-3790 DESAKFIKIIKD
+3790 VESAKFIKIIKD

-3865 APGKDA
+3865 APGEDA
-3871 RPGTEFADEGETWDI
+3871 RPGTKFADEGETWDI

-3901 QVVNDN
+3901 QEVNDN
-3907 DTKDLY
+3907 VTKELY
-3913 KTVTGTELPS
+3913 KEVTKTELPS

-3956 LSGEATDGR
+3956 LSGEANDGS
-3965 DGRAIIVSLQASIEH
+3965 DGRAVIVSLQASVEH
-3980 IGAYSND
+3980 LGAYSND
-3987 DEMIANLCPALYA
+3987 NMIASLCPALYA
-4000 AGRADGYSALK
+4000 AGRTDGYSALK

-4049 LLHDADRDADVAYRA
+4049 LLHDADVEYSRSG
-4064 GTTPRF
+4064 GTTRF
-4070 GNAWFFRELLSY
+4070 GNAWFFRKLLSY
-4082 AVDFHSSERSI
+4082 AIDFHSSERSI

-4104 NFLNKD
+4104 NFLDKD
-4110 SFGTSEANA
+4110 SFGTSGAKA
-4119 ELTYRGLLGKALE
+4119 ELTYRGLLADALAE
-4132 KGSGTILRW
+4132 GSGTILRW
-4141 MAENTNLPQSYE
+4141 LAENTNLPESYE
-4153 YELVDE
+4153 RDVVKEGVNEYGEPTM
-4159 NGNVT
+4159 VT
-4164 TVEATTFLDEAE
+4164 TKERVTTFLDEAE
-4176 HRLLSSASGEL
+4176 YRLLSSDSGEL

-4199 GFAEMDDK
+4199 GFAERDDEF
-4207 SGSLASSLRYAPE
+4207 GNLASKLKNAPE

-4225 INGFDETDKSKVISN
+4225 INGFGEEDKSKVISD
-4240 LATKMLNLFK
+4240 LATKMLDLFK
-4250 SGNAA
+4250 CGNAA
-4255 TGVAVASHALFENA
+4255 TGVAVASHALFEDAN
-4269 DFAGALNRAEYAASA
+4269 FAGALDRAEYAAVS

-4304 RMGSSRAVS
+4304 RMGSSRAMS

-4318 GADLDSEGKY
+4318 GADLDPEKGTY

-4333 EDSDYLTQMFVTQDI
+4333 DNSDYLTQMFVTQDI

-4367 ESSMTLSDALS
+4367 ESSTTLSNALS

-4425 NANRKRLGRITS
+4425 NTNRKRLGRMTS
-4437 TLVDGLAVMDKAVG
+4437 TLVDGLGVMDKAVG

-4488 EANHK
+4488 KENHK

-4504 MVKSGG
+4504 MVKHGG
-4510 MTGSESSTGRTVT
+4510 ITGSESSTGRTVT

-4564 TEVVRYATRKKV
+4564 TEVVRYATRKKLK
-4576 DSDKAQPYANIPIK
+4576 SDEEQPYANISIK

-4595 GVGTKKLV
+4595 GVGSKKLV
-4603 ESKMTYA
+4603 ESNMTYA

-4635 VDLSCIFTDGK
+4635 VDLSCIFTDEK
-4646 LNEQERYGVALEH
+4646 LNEQERYGVSLEH

-4681 VPKSM
+4681 VPKFTE
-4686 KRGFINSLGDKLS
+4686 RGFINSLGEKLS

-4704 VTVPEGESN
+4704 VGVLEGESN
-4713 VFQSSQRGAL
+4713 VFKGIKRGVLDVPSQG
-4723 PVPPQGG
+4723 V

-4743 WKLLLEAAI
+4743 WKLLLEAAL
-4752 KGGEVYR
+4752 KGGEVAR
-4759 EYNRLIEKENSERQ
+4759 EYGRLKAREDSERQ

-4778 GFTNDE
+4778 GFTNDAQ
-4784 RRLENQIVTSFN
+4784 RLENQIVTSFN
-4796 TFGEGSG
+4796 VIGSDGG

-4811 YAPVGEDGEALFS
+4811 YAPVGEDGEALFP
-4824 FVGADG
+4824 FVGDDG

-4843 SSQVEKATAAQ
+4843 STQAVNAINKKAPAN
-4854 EGESMGEWMISVA
+4854 ESMEAQLIRIVKA
-4867 KTRRDDKNWSFQALT
+4867 RRDDENWSFQALT
-4882 KRVIIDTAKKYRD
+4882 KKVISDTAEQ
-4895 PKYGDPVYKWVDKAL
+4895 YGDSVYKWATEAL
-4910 SKGGY
+4910 EAGGTTTIDP
-4915 SVIEPTTYKP
+4915 VTYKP
-4925 VRQALEVINKDPKAV
+4925 VREALNDIKK
-4940 EKELEAIENERKANE
+4940 ERKAAEKARKDNE

-4986 DPSVRERM
+4986 SPEVQKRM

-5004 AMETAFGKSSGKGKV
+5004 AMETAFGKSSGKGNV
-5019 GVKVERVNQTVDG
+5019 GVKVERVKQTIDG

-5053 VEVKSA
+5053 VEIKSA
-5059 VTYIAYGEMLDMH
+5059 ITYIAYGEMLDMH

-5082 ARSISD
+5082 ARSIAD

-5102 MSEAQTMAIAKAYGM
+5102 MSEAQTMAVAKAYGM

-5163 RTGICTTKDLEELTK
+5163 RTGICTTKDLEELTN

-5191 ADAFAEYVVGRAEN
+5191 ADAFAEYVVGIAEN
-5205 SPIGKLLASGMSDDD
+5205 GPSGKLLASGLSDDD
-5220 KLFYKF
+5220 KDKLFDKF
-5226 LTTAQAFLA
+5226 LTTAQALLA
-5235 GATATDE
+5235 GATTMDE

-5256 FSSRE
+5256 FSSRA

-5268 GKGQRITAEKT
+5268 EKAQRVTAEKT
-5279 ILGEETNVQLEL
+5279 ILGEDTNVQLEL
-5291 NWQSASEG
+5291 NWQPASEG
-5299 VARSEMNIVGAIAD
+5299 VARSEANIVGAISD
-5313 LETGVGSVEKVIEAV
+5313 LEVGEGSVEKVIEAV

-5340 HPKFNA
+5340 HPKFEA

-5352 IEPAPSTPVE
+5352 IEPSPSTPVE
-5362 EVEEVVPDTAVKPA
+5362 EVEEVVSETAAKPA

-5422 DCLMLARSLLRS
+5422 DCLMLARTLLRS

-5445 AQNADTLFELSVR
+5445 AQNADTLFELAVR
-5458 LAHKLLDEGT
+5458 LAHKLLDEGPT
-5468 VTPEVTKKFD
+5468 APGVTKKFD
-5478 ESLTSHRLLAIKIL
+5478 ESLTSHRLLAIKVL
-5492 NRFPTEKWFDAVN
+5492 NRFPTEKWFNAVD

-5520 SLMKAGQVGSAEP
+5520 ALMKAGIETSANV

-5544 ARTVVCGYT
+5544 ARMVVCGYP
-5553 LSEATGVGSLKYF
+5553 LSEATGVRSLRYF
-5566 FNRTFPFLDFYVRTS
+5566 FKRTFPFLDFYVRTS

-5648 ANPVEPPPPGVLEPD
+5648 ANPVVPPPPGVLEPD

-5748 SNAHKV
+5748 SNRHKV

-5877 GLSEFGRDGKVEL
+5877 GLSEFGRDGKVDT
-5890 NGLYYHIVSTY
+5890 NGLYYRIVSTY
-5901 YRALRSHYAFKKRGD
+5901 YRALLSHYAFKKRGE

-6096 DRDGDGN
+6096 DQDGDGN
-6103 LVNVPHNRM
+6103 LVNVPYNRM

-6121 GARPGPEEIKKFVEG
+6121 GARPGPEETKKFVEG

-6195 GYGFTKQD
+6195 GYGFTNQD

-6290 VSPGAAAEALA
+6290 VSPGAAAEAFA

-6314 AKLQVHLGNRIAY
+6314 AKLQVHLGNRISY

-6341 EFVKNAPSRERENRN
+6341 EMVKNNSAREDANRP
-6356 KPPTRI
+6356 KPTTRI

-6376 LFSFVLALDDNVQDG
+6376 LFSFILALDDNAQDG

-6539 SDTGGQIDSEIKRIS
+6539 SDTGGQIDAEIKRIS

-6679 GHHTTKDLRRFALIR
+6679 GHHTTKDLRRFAFIR

-6712 VIKALATAIQASGLL
+6712 VIKALATAIQASGIL
-6727 GNPDDD
+6727 GDPDDD
-6733 EDKDVLGIED
+6733 DDKDVLGIED

-6768 CGRLRKGVED
+6768 CGRLRRGVED

-6799 GVAGSL
+6799 GVAGAA
-6805 LTRSIGGGLIGSA
+6805 LTRSVGGGLIGSA
-6818 VGGAVGKL
+6818 VGGAVGNL

-7071 KDAKN
+7071 RDAKN

-7097 EEEMDELMKRIL
+7097 EEEMDDLMKRIL

-7120 VDVQQDGK
+7120 IDVQQDGK

-7178 DNDEPEPPPDGGGG
+7178 EEEPPPDEPPPDGGP
-7192 GGGGGSSADLKGGIS
+7192 SPEHGGI
-7207 GAVGKLKKRIG
+7207 GAGITSSEG
-7218 GFTVKDGA
+7218 GLTVQA
-7226 VTDKFDINKKYHGVP
+7226 SNN
-7241 DWMTG
+7241 
-7246 TARAVLGAEE
+7246 
-7256 DPDAGKVKTRIPL
+7256 
-7269 KALRQDAKGGEA
+7269 
-7281 DWDFLAGDGGSAT
+7281 GGSAYD
-7294 LGEGVFNKWGGN
+7294 F
-7306 LRNDGRKAHLFR
+7306 
-7318 DDNGKVTGYGTTA
+7318 Y
-7331 STVVKRNGRYYIVPT
+7331 KRNPT
-7346 IVDGNE
+7346 LFSHVMKHEKFSATPYRDSRGVAIGFGAHKDINGNPVTME
-7352 PMSLEDAGKRFD
+7352 TPAISIEDAKYMLVRD
-7364 ETGEHWASSKTAEEA
+7364 LYERR
-7379 DRISRAIHEHG
+7379 DR
-7390 EARYRKLWNEYIQ
+7390 
-7403 DHWGD
+7403 
-7408 MADSITNDTELA
+7408 LA
-7420 DIHAAREYIR
+7420 KAFSNWQFIP
-7430 NSAGP
+7430 G
-7435 LTRTAYNFMVKGPS
+7435 
-7449 VEGFDAEARLDVN
+7449 
-7462 GKYVLGHGAQSWGDR
+7462 
-7477 KTKVKKGQ
+7477 
-7485 KTTWLDAAKQFRKD
+7485 AAKQALLD
-7499 VLFRDNMLRD
+7499 VSMGCDN
-7509 MIPGYDRM
+7509 IFS
-7517 DRNHKAALID
+7517 K
-7527 IAFGKEGVLSPSV
+7527 KKSPSLNKDIDDAGQDPNKLLAAV
-7540 SKKFHEKLNAAK
+7540 KKHYYSYRTSDRPEDQAGL
-7552 TRADLHEA
+7552 
-7560 VESEYHTYGT
+7560 ES
-7570 KDEGLRNRRIKVAK
+7570 RRIDGGKTFFGEK
-7584 HLFNKDLSYAQDAS
+7584 FSYA
-7598 GKWTGTYK
+7598 GKTWNPNLGFVNKGGKK